1 MRAIIL
7 SLMCLTLPEIASSQN
22 VVKLADITE
31 SSRISLPHN
40 PMQGD
45 PYVSPDGIMLGGEKS
60 GIGGQLSIRG
70 QPYGYYDT
78 GTLLSVVDT
87 NRSISSSRAGV
98 NGGLEVGVSPMAMDP
113 GFDMVSIYNQVTTM
127 TPRLVLRN
135 ITYDATHIYPHPAM
149 TSTEPRQMPRSM
161 WVTTNSIDASV
172 TFAAAPGAVK
182 QIRCYA
188 STVLS
193 WASDGTSIQVSGW
206 TVPGSGH
213 RAAGQI
219 PGNLLETSFSSKPT
233 VLFGAPTK
241 AFGDNIILEYDPRA
255 VVEDGSQLHSFEG
268 LEMDM
273 WNRATHHYEASF
285 HGITIGYNS
294 LAYDQSTRQPVLPAT
309 DSYMIEASGN
319 VPVGLKMRLVTDK
332 QLDLEGFTLRTPA
345 SPPPTLGSINLLAEE
360 ANFIDSNRLRLLTYV
375 QRDQTSGGWPA
386 ASIHIGLHVDGL
398 NGTMG
403 GSPMGELVYN
413 PPGYSG
419 GIGLRSATQYG
430 IYVDSNGSTTSPNS
444 LSVNGVLQTHGVI
457 KASKPIELASYV
469 FRDLPETSSP
479 GSEIFCSD
487 CRKPGEGSGTGS
499 GMLVFRDELSH
510 WISTAGTVA
519 AH

>member
-7 SLMCLTLPEIASSQN
+7 IIIYLTLPLIASSQN
-22 VVKLADITE
+22 VVKREDITE
-31 SSRISLPHN
+31 SSRVSLPHN

-45 PYVSPDGIMLGGEKS
+45 PYLSADGIMFGGQKP
-60 GIGGQLSIRG
+60 GIGSQLTIRG

-78 GTLLSVVDT
+78 GTLLSIVDT
-87 NRSISSSRAGV
+87 KRDVFSSRAGV
-98 NGGLEVGVSPMAMDP
+98 NGGFEAGVSPMAMDS
-113 GFDMVSIYNQVTTM
+113 GFDMVSVYNQVTTM
-127 TPRLVLRN
+127 APRLVLRN

-149 TSTEPRQMPRSM
+149 TKNELSQMRRSM

-172 TFAAAPGAVK
+172 TLAAAPGAVK

-213 RAAGQI
+213 RAAGQL
-219 PGNLLETSFSSKPT
+219 PGKLLDTSFSSKPT

-241 AFGDNIILEYDPRA
+241 AFGDNVILEYDPRA

-294 LAYDQSTRQPVLPAT
+294 LAYDQTTRQPVLPAT

-319 VPVGLKMRLVTDK
+319 VPVGLKMRLITDK

-345 SPPPTLGSINLLAEE
+345 SPPPALGSINLLSEE

-375 QRDQTSGGWPA
+375 QRDQISGGWPA

-398 NGTMG
+398 NGTMS
-403 GSPMGELVYN
+403 GSRMGELVYN

-419 GIGLRSATQYG
+419 GVGLRSATQYG
-430 IYVDSNGSTTSPNS
+430 IYVDSHGST
-444 LSVNGVLQTHGVI
+444 LIVNGVLQTHGVV
-457 KASKPIELASYV
+457 KASKPIELASYT
-469 FRDLPETSSP
+469 FGSLPEISSP

-487 CRKPGEGSGTGS
+487 CRKPGESSGAGT

-510 WISTAGTVA
+510 WFSTAGTVA